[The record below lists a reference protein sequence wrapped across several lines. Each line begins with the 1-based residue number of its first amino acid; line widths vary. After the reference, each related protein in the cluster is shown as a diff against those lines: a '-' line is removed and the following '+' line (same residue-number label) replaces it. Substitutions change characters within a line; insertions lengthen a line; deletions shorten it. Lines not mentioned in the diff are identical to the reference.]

1 VNLIHLD
8 NSVAL
13 LTVLMNK
20 DSPGNPAGEEQ
31 DGSTE
36 ALLLVT
42 FPEIEEAMGVPEIKD
57 NLTSHI
63 LSRDANSKVEIEGL
77 DSDAPTCSIGGYNF
91 VGSYE
96 HLLGSQMFFEVDDP
110 KEDKRKVRA
119 NGLGKRKLVFKLK
132 NHVGKKR
139 KTEDEEVEEEEEVEE
154 VEEEEEEKEEKE
166 EKEEEKEEEEEE

>member
-1 VNLIHLD
+1 MNLIHLD

-63 LSRDANSKVEIEGL
+63 LSRDDLRNRDRYRIVVNNWK
-77 DSDAPTCSIGGYNF
+77 F
-91 VGSYE
+91 
-96 HLLGSQMFFEVDDP
+96 
-110 KEDKRKVRA
+110 
-119 NGLGKRKLVFKLK
+119 
-132 NHVGKKR
+132 
-139 KTEDEEVEEEEEVEE
+139 
-154 VEEEEEEKEEKE
+154 
-166 EKEEEKEEEEEE
+166 